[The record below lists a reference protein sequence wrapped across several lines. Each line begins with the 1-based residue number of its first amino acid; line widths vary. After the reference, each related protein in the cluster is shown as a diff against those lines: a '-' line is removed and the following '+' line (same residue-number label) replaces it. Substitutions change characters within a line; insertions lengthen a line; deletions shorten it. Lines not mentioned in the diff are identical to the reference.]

1 MPMFFIV
8 LVRDGDPNYVWLG
21 LEAHSA
27 IFCGESTIMRFFGIY
42 SGSKEIGPIRTNLYY
57 FLSLG
62 FLIFTHYIFMIFF
75 EIVVFSFVLIFNI
88 VNYLLLCPWFFFFSV
103 LGFHVNFYV
112 LILFFYCLFY
122 YFRDSTRSFNLKK
135 KGTKYKIITT
145 SQIKGFY
152 VKFWKLCSWNIEY
165 WHLYKNNYICLLVHN
180 F

>member
-8 LVRDGDPNYVWLG
+8 LVRDGDPNYVWLD

-88 VNYLLLCPWFFFFSV
+88 VNYLLLCP
-103 LGFHVNFYV
+103 
-112 LILFFYCLFY
+112 
-122 YFRDSTRSFNLKK
+122 
-135 KGTKYKIITT
+135 
-145 SQIKGFY
+145 
-152 VKFWKLCSWNIEY
+152 
-165 WHLYKNNYICLLVHN
+165 
-180 F
+180 